1 MNRLG
6 ILAAAAPRVIGG
18 VAALAAI
25 AFSPLAHADGG
36 DQSDAE
42 QAVTAIYNQ
51 VQRRCTPS
59 MPPHLQSITWT
70 SFTPASYGEGTIHD
84 ANSALGGSF
93 TVSYFNPRVG
103 PAQDGPAG
111 RAYGQWGVN
120 LEFC

>member
-25 AFSPLAHADGG
+25 TFSPLAHADSG

-59 MPPHLQSITWT
+59 LPPNLQSITWT
-70 SFTPASYGEGTIHD
+70 SFT
-84 ANSALGGSF
+84 ALS
-93 TVSYFNPRVG
+93 TMP
-103 PAQDGPAG
+103 
-111 RAYGQWGVN
+111 QW
-120 LEFC
+120 FID